1 MADVTI
7 YDVAKAA
14 GVSVATVSRIMKT
27 PEIVKRET
35 RERVMK
41 VIEEMNYQPNALARQ
56 LRTQQTNMIIVI
68 VPDIENAFYH
78 EIIRGIEAEA
88 EANGYQVLIADLK
101 GQPSLEKYYVEAI
114 QRHQVDGIISISAS
128 MAEKLLEI
136 VTGDYPVVMVVQ
148 GIDKENVPNITIDN
162 ATAARKMMSHLISI
176 GHKEIAHITSSEAL
190 PLYQERLK
198 GYIAALEG
206 NGISVDEELIRKG
219 EASIRGGYEQMEILI
234 RKKKKFSAVFA
245 AGDTMAIGAIKALKD
260 NGLSV
265 PEDCAVVGFDDID
278 IASFFEPALTTVR
291 QPKRQMGE
299 VAFRKLLAKI
309 KKESIEDIRT
319 VLPYEIVIRD
329 SCGYLK
335 RLQ

>member
-27 PEIVKRET
+27 PEVVKPTT

-68 VPDIENAFYH
+68 VPDIKNSFYH
-78 EIIRGIEAEA
+78 DIIRGIEAEA

-114 QRHQVDGIISISAS
+114 QRHQVDGIISLSAK
-128 MAEKLLEI
+128 MAEKLLE
-136 VTGDYPVVMVVQ
+136 VVAADYPVVMVVQ
-148 GIDKENVPNITIDN
+148 GIEKENIPNITIDN
-162 ATAARKMMSHLISI
+162 ATAARKMMSHLIGI
-176 GHKEIAHITSSEAL
+176 GYREIAHITSSEAL
-190 PLYQERLK
+190 PLYEERLR
-198 GYIAALEG
+198 GYVAALEE
-206 NGISVDEELIRKG
+206 NGIPVDEELIRKG
-219 EASIRGGYEQMEILI
+219 EASVRGGYEQMEFLL
-234 RKKKKFSAVFA
+234 RKGKKISAVFA

-265 PEDCAVVGFDDID
+265 PEDCAVTGFDDID

-291 QPKRQMGE
+291 QPKHQMGE

-309 KKESIEDIRT
+309 KKESIEDICT

-329 SCGYLK
+329 SCGYFK

>member
-1 MADVTI
+1 M
-7 YDVAKAA
+7 
-14 GVSVATVSRIMKT
+14 
-27 PEIVKRET
+27 
-35 RERVMK
+35 
-41 VIEEMNYQPNALARQ
+41 
-56 LRTQQTNMIIVI
+56 
-68 VPDIENAFYH
+68 
-78 EIIRGIEAEA
+78 
-88 EANGYQVLIADLK
+88 IADLK

-128 MAEKLLEI
+128 MAEKLLET
-136 VTGDYPVVMVVQ
+136 VAGDYPVVMVVQ

-176 GHKEIAHITSSEAL
+176 GHREIAHITSSEPL

-198 GYIAALEG
+198 GYVAALEG
-206 NGISVDEELIRKG
+206 NGIPVDEELIRKG
-219 EASIRGGYEQMEILI
+219 AASIRGGYEQMEILI
-234 RKKKKFSAVFA
+234 RKKKRFSAVFA
-245 AGDTMAIGAIKALKD
+245 AGDTMAIWAIKALKD

-299 VAFRKLLAKI
+299 MAFRKLLAKI